1 MSLDE
6 RLRHGLEGLDALE
19 GTPPDAVIDAVLG
32 RGRRSRWARR
42 LVAGAVALAVAT
54 SGLVVAPK
62 ALDALR
68 SADDQRPATPKGAG
82 IITTVAGTG
91 EHGDTGDGGPATEAP
106 VNYPVDLDFDG
117 EGNLYILELGYGDIG
132 LGARVRK
139 VDRSSGTITTVL
151 GQGAPGESGL
161 ANLGVTFGATGLAV
175 DPQGNVYVTGGD
187 GTSTAH
193 LVIRVD
199 PAGNITTVAGT
210 GEQGHEGD
218 GGPATEATLG
228 YPYDVAIDPLG
239 NLYISDGNRIR
250 KVDASGV
257 ITTIAGTGAMGFAG
271 DGGPAMAAQL
281 KDPTGIAVD
290 TVGNVYFVDR
300 GNGRIR
306 RIDSQG
312 VITTVAGAYNASPAD
327 RDTTLC
333 FSGDGG
339 PATQAHLCRPEHIWV
354 DSAGNLF
361 IGDTLNARVRMVD
374 TNGIITTVAGNGEQ
388 GPPED
393 GVRATDTRLANISG
407 VAIGPDGALYIADSA
422 HDRVRRVAL

>member
-6 RLRHGLEGLDALE
+6 RLKQGLEGLDALE
-19 GTPPDAVIDAVLG
+19 GTPPATVVDAVLSRG
-32 RGRRSRWARR
+32 RGSRWTRR
-42 LVAGAVALAVAT
+42 LVASAVAIAVAIA
-54 SGLVVAPK
+54 GLVVGPK
-62 ALDALR
+62 ALDLLR
-68 SADDQRPATPKGAG
+68 SADDQRPATPKGDAG

-91 EHGDTGDGGPATEAP
+91 EQGDTGDGGAATEAP
-106 VNYPVDLDFDG
+106 VNFPVDLGFDG
-117 EGNLYILELGYGDIG
+117 EGNLYILELGHGG
-132 LGARVRK
+132 RVRN

-151 GQGAPGESGL
+151 GQGAPGEAGR
-161 ANLGVTFGATGLAV
+161 ANLSVTFGATGLAV

-193 LVIRVD
+193 RVIRVD

-210 GEQGHEGD
+210 GQQGHAGD
-218 GGPATEATLG
+218 GGPASEATLG

-250 KVDASGV
+250 KIDTSGI
-257 ITTIAGTGAMGFAG
+257 ITTIAGTGRPGFTG
-271 DGGPAMAAQL
+271 DGGPAVAAQL
-281 KDPTGIAVD
+281 DDPTGVALD
-290 TVGNVYFVDR
+290 TFGNVYFVDR
-300 GNGRIR
+300 GNARIR
-306 RIDSQG
+306 RIDSEG
-312 VITTVAGAYNASPAD
+312 VITTVAGAGGGTPAD
-327 RDTTLC
+327 RGTGRC

-354 DSAGNLF
+354 DPAGNLY

-393 GVRATDTRLANISG
+393 GVQATETRLANISG

-422 HDRVRRVAL
+422 HDLVRRVAL